1 MLVVKRENRTLPTLS
16 NICDFNMPFTTKFI
30 FLAPLVLLMLC
41 AAGCK
46 PKTFNFEDNTPPPYD
61 GVPSIVIDAYVNRM
75 WIDMMGREPLTS
87 ERDEAREELRAGAL
101 SINTRKALID
111 RLRTTTSGGVDYPSE
126 YYHKLAL
133 DLNARFLDG
142 ASMEQI
148 ADQEQQYRGFA
159 SQDSADGNM
168 LLYQFWTME
177 ADKLGAIPANVIRY
191 RLGEIDFGNFSK
203 TFAFNGLYDEIN
215 MNSFNFINAT
225 YDDFYSRFPTTQEF
239 ELAYGVIE
247 YGEAA
252 GVMGMAATDKSS
264 YLDALIG
271 NAEFDEGTARW
282 AYALL
287 LAREPT
293 SAEVL
298 LHITTLGSLGDFRL
312 LQREIL
318 SSDEYAD
325 L

>member
-1 MLVVKRENRTLPTLS
+1 
-16 NICDFNMPFTTKFI
+16 MPFTTKSL
-30 FLAPLVLLMLC
+30 FLATLFLFMLC

-46 PKTFNFEDNTPPPYD
+46 PKTFNFEDNTPPAYD

-75 WIDMMGREPLTS
+75 WIDLMGREPLTS

-101 SINTRKALID
+101 SIDTRKGLID
-111 RLRTTTSGGVDYPSE
+111 RLRTNGSGGVDYPSE

-133 DLNARFLDG
+133 DLNARFLEG

-191 RLGEIDFGNFSK
+191 RLGEIDFGSCSK

-225 YDDFYSRFPTTQEF
+225 YDDFYSRFPTAQEF

-264 YLDALIG
+264 FLDALIG
-271 NAEFDEGTARW
+271 NAEFDEGTVRW
-282 AYALL
+282 SYTLL
-287 LAREPT
+287 MAREPT
-293 SAEVL
+293 SAEVI
-298 LHITTLGSLGDFRL
+298 LHIETLGALGDFRL